1 MGSGEV
7 DVKHYPPPLA
17 GKPRLRLLGPL
28 VGYQAHMDIGRIV
41 REVEVLPDAD
51 PEPLPVAEPVVEP
64 EREPATL
71 PAGR

>member
-1 MGSGEV
+1 MSTTRRCSRANPGRPGV
-7 DVKHYPPPLA
+7 LD
-17 GKPRLRLLGPL
+17 PL
-28 VGYQAHMDIGRIV
+28 VGYQARMDIGRIV

-51 PEPLPVAEPVVEP
+51 PEPIPVAEPSVEP

>member
-1 MGSGEV
+1 
-7 DVKHYPPPLA
+7 
-17 GKPRLRLLGPL
+17 
-28 VGYQAHMDIGRIV
+28 MDIGRIV

-51 PEPLPVAEPVVEP
+51 PEPLPVAEPEP